1 MASKQFRLPCVDVMK
16 RNRALMTKTFTSLP
30 ETAIANAMD
39 LALAAARLHEGAT
52 SPNPPVGCTLLDDKG
67 AVLATAAHHGTGQP
81 HAEAL
86 AIAQARAAGVDDRI
100 HTVVVTLEPCNHHGR
115 TPPCTEAILAT
126 SARAVVVGIKDPN
139 SAVKGGGLD
148 RLAAAGLSVRLF
160 GHGKDEAL
168 ARLIAPFAKR
178 TTQGLSWVTVKQA
191 LSASGSMIPP
201 AGQKT
206 FTSESS
212 LVLAHRLRRRADAI
226 FTGSGTVLADDPL
239 FTVRHVEDFSDKR
252 RKLVL
257 FDRRNRI
264 PAQYR
269 AAALA
274 SGFDVISATSLEQA
288 LRDVASGGGSEV
300 LVEAGPRFTAYVL
313 QSPFWDEHVLIR
325 QGAGSDH
332 IDILDR
338 EKA

>member
-1 MASKQFRLPCVDVMK
+1 
-16 RNRALMTKTFTSLP
+16 MTKTFTSLP
-30 ETAIANAMD
+30 ETAIAKAMD
-39 LALAAARLHEGAT
+39 LAFAAARQHEGAT

-67 AVLATAAHHGTGQP
+67 AVLATAAHLGAGRP

-86 AIAQARAAGVDDRI
+86 AIAQARAAGVGDRI

-126 SARAVVVGIKDPN
+126 SASAVIFGIEDPN
-139 SAVKGGGLD
+139 RAVKGGGMAL
-148 RLAAAGLSVRLF
+148 LAAAGLSVGLY

-168 ARLIAPFAKR
+168 VRLIAPFAKR
-178 TTQGLSWVTVKQA
+178 ITQGLPWVTVKQA
-191 LSASGSMIPP
+191 LSASGSMIPH

-212 LVLAHRLRRRADAI
+212 LILAHQLRRRADSI
-226 FTGSGTVLADDPL
+226 FTGSGTVLADNPL
-239 FTVRHVEDFSDKR
+239 FTVRHVEDFPRKR

-269 AAALA
+269 SAALA
-274 SGFDVISATSLEQA
+274 RGFEVISATSLEQA
-288 LRDVASGGGSEV
+288 LREVAAVGGLEV
-300 LVEAGPRFTAYVL
+300 LVEAGPQFTAYVL
-313 QSPFWDEHVLIR
+313 QSPFWDEHVIIS
-325 QGAGSDH
+325 QGAGDDH
-332 IDILDR
+332 IEILNR